1 MQRMRQDRQIDESE
15 LKEMYKENPELI
27 EAQIKE
33 AAAKSAQEIKEISL
47 IQRVSWNDHKVL
59 KFRREVWI
67 FLSFWIE
74 YIFESVEWKTA

>member
-47 IQRVSWNDHKVL
+47 IQRVS
-59 KFRREVWI
+59 
-67 FLSFWIE
+67 
-74 YIFESVEWKTA
+74 